1 MNQTNQVFTTVDA
14 CVDEILKRLGNE
26 LRLGLPLGLGKPVEL
41 VNALYRRAQQDPSI
55 QLTILT
61 ALTLEKPEAQSDLE
75 AAFLEPFA
83 QRVWGECPDLQY
95 AIDARKKQLPANV
108 KLHEF
113 YFKPGS
119 RLGDAQAQQNYISSN
134 YTAAARDIFNAGCNL
149 MMQLVCRP
157 GNGDTDRVSLSCNP
171 DTSLELVRMMRASNR
186 PHLAVGGVNNQLP
199 YFADT
204 AEVPVSE
211 FDLIVD
217 DPACYTGLFSTP
229 KTPVDPAEY
238 ALGMHVSSLVKD
250 GGTLQLGIGTLT
262 DAVVHALRLRH
273 TKNAAYTACL
283 AALNPSGG
291 VAPVVQQCGG
301 TAPFVQG
308 LYGATEMFVD
318 GFLYLM
324 QCGVL
329 KRRVFAH
336 EVLQRWMNAQEGRLD
351 PWPLDILDQLHELGL
366 SAISEP
372 EFKQLQH
379 HGLFNRQLTFQG
391 TQLVLPNGQ
400 KVLANLADPMAR
412 KQLAAAGLG
421 DAPKH
426 GVVLHAGFFLG
437 PKAMYAALNE
447 MSEAERHTIH
457 MLGVEHV
464 NQLDLNP
471 ALYRAQRIHA
481 RFINTGLMVTLSGAV
496 ASDGLENGQVLSG
509 VGGQFN
515 FVSMAQKIDTGRS
528 VLMIRAIREDSK
540 GEVSSNV
547 VFNYGH
553 CTIPRHLRDVI
564 VTEYGIADLRSRSD
578 SEIVKALLN
587 VADSRFQPELLKQ
600 AKEAGKLEQSYE
612 IPAAYRNNVPARLLE
627 AMQPCRRE
635 GLLPAFPFGSDFTA
649 EEEVLALALKDMKL
663 KAATTPKW
671 QLLWRT
677 LTNTQPIDPMLV
689 PYLERMNLMQPQGLK
704 NKVAQRLLAQC
715 VQGVLHG
722 N

>member
-1 MNQTNQVFTTVDA
+1 MNQTSHVFKTVSA
-14 CVDEILKRLGNE
+14 CVDDILNRLGKD

-41 VNALYRRAQQDPSI
+41 VNELYRRAQQDPSI

-61 ALTLEKPEAQSDLE
+61 ALTLEKPVAQSELE
-75 AAFLEPFA
+75 AAFLDPFA

-95 AIDARKKQLPANV
+95 AIDARKGQLPANV

-149 MMQLVCRP
+149 MMQMVCRP
-157 GNGDTDRVSLSCNP
+157 SDGDSNRVSLSCNP
-171 DTSLELVRMMRASNR
+171 DTSLELVRMMRASKR
-186 PHLAVGGVNNQLP
+186 PHLAVGSVNNQLP

-217 DPACYTGLFSTP
+217 DPACYSSLFSTP

-273 TKNAAYTACL
+273 TNNSAYKACL
-283 AALNPSGG
+283 AALGPDALSS
-291 VAPVVQQCGG
+291 PVVQQWGG
-301 TAPFVQG
+301 TSHFVQG

-318 GFLYLM
+318 GFLYLL

-336 EVLQRWMNAQEGRLD
+336 EVLQRWMNMQEGRLD
-351 PWPLDILDQLHELGL
+351 PWPLDILDQLHTLGL
-366 SAISEP
+366 NALTEP

-379 HGLFNRQLTFQG
+379 HGLFNGQVAFQG

-400 KVLANLADPMAR
+400 KVLANLADPVSR
-412 KQLAAAGLG
+412 KQLAATGLG
-421 DAPKH
+421 DAPKN

-437 PKAMYAALNE
+437 PKAMYKALNE
-447 MSEAERHTIH
+447 MTEAQRHTIH

-540 GEVSSNV
+540 GQVSSNV

-564 VTEYGIADLRSRSD
+564 VTEYGVADLRSRSD

-600 AKEAGKLEQSYE
+600 AKQAGKLEQSYE
-612 IPAAYRNNVPARLLE
+612 IPKAYRTNLPSRLLA
-627 AMQPCRRE
+627 AMQPWRRE
-635 GLLPAFPFGSDFTA
+635 GVLPAFPFGSDFTA

-677 LTNTQPIDPMLV
+677 LTNTQQVDEAVI
-689 PYLERMNLMQPQGLK
+689 PYLKRMNLIQAQGLK
-704 NKVAQRLLAQC
+704 NKVARHLLAQC
-715 VQGVLHG
+715 VQHVLRG
-722 N
+722 D